1 MVIFVT
7 KQTKED
13 NMKSKKGSVE
23 LIFIVLVGLMIWYGS
38 TLTPEQ
44 QAQSRAECEK
54 SFGSSPK
61 NTITKW
67 TNYSEMTDTEK
78 LEMDKNNPYS
88 DKFGK

>member
-1 MVIFVT
+1 MERDL
-7 KQTKED
+7 KED
-13 NMKSKKGSVE
+13 NMKSKKGFVD
-23 LIFIVLVGLMIWYGS
+23 LVFLAGMGLMGLMIWYGS
-38 TLTPEQ
+38 TMTPEQ

-67 TNYSEMTDTEK
+67 TNYSEMTDVEK
-78 LEMDKNNPYS
+78 LAMDKNNPYS

>member
-1 MVIFVT
+1 
-7 KQTKED
+7 
-13 NMKSKKGSVE
+13 MKSKKGFVDVTV
-23 LIFIVLVGLMIWYGS
+23 IGIVLIGLMVWYGS
-38 TLTPEQ
+38 TMTPEE
-44 QAQSRAECEK
+44 QAISRAECEK

-67 TNYSEMTDTEK
+67 TNYSEMTDAEK